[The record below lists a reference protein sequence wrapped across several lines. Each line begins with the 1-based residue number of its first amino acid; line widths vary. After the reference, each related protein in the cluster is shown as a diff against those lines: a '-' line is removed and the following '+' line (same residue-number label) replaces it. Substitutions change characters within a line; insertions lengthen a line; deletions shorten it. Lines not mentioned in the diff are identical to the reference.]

1 MMSRALGAVN
11 PLLVEHPERAL
22 EICGGLLAVG
32 GALTLRK
39 ITRAVGISEKDL
51 SPAEATELVLLDAN
65 APKGFWAR
73 SVEGVTSSLLG
84 GYTATVRW
92 NRGIW
97 NVGRPVL
104 HVGPGEPVF
113 DAATT
118 RIITPLLDEST
129 GELAPSNQV
138 ISDVLA
144 VNAGVAP
151 RH

>member
-1 MMSRALGAVN
+1 M
-11 PLLVEHPERAL
+11 EHPERAL

-92 NRGIW
+92 NRRRLERRTAGASR
-97 NVGRPVL
+97 RPRRAGVRRG
-104 HVGPGEPVF
+104 HHQV
-113 DAATT
+113 T
-118 RIITPLLDEST
+118 RRCSMRARANF
-129 GELAPSNQV
+129 APSNQV